1 MVTELFFLFSLL
13 HLVITT
19 STAKSLELPVFNN
32 YLLLFYPVAMGLW
45 ESSSEDASTYTDL
58 LTFAFR
64 GPVAY
69 DDHRPLFLDAEDPA
83 RSLTASQFRSLVR
96 TLIAGLQAHHVQR
109 GDCVLLHLGNSVG
122 VPPLPSTS
130 ANHGWE
136 IINNS

>member
-1 MVTELFFLFSLL
+1 MTKQVRRLCFLSYIYRWPISRMVTELFFLFSLL

-64 GPVAY
+64 GPS
-69 DDHRPLFLDAEDPA
+69 HTTTTGLS
-83 RSLTASQFRSLVR
+83 SLMPKTR
-96 TLIAGLQAHHVQR
+96 R
-109 GDCVLLHLGNSVG
+109 GR
-122 VPPLPSTS
+122 
-130 ANHGWE
+130 
-136 IINNS
+136 